1 MLLVLAPVEAS
12 GQLPGLGGGPGIGA
26 PGIGN
31 PGLGGSGLG
40 GVVPGIDRRGPAVEL
55 PPLSTQDGVKPSISV
70 PRGVTSG
77 VTNTLSDP
85 LGTLGRTTDALREGI
100 NRAAT
105 PGQAA
110 MPRRSGVPPAGER
123 RFVPSEVVISLP
135 SNLSPE
141 ALDALAS
148 RHGLTRLESQS
159 IGLTGTTFHRWR
171 IADQRS
177 VSEVIRALEADRAV
191 HAAQPNYRFTLQQG
205 QVAATQAGDLQYALA
220 KLRLR
225 EAHRFATG
233 GNILVAV
240 IDSGVDTSHPE
251 IAGMVADSFNAI
263 NSREGPHSHG
273 TAMAGAIIANAQ
285 LRGVAPAARIL
296 AICAF
301 DGSGA
306 GTEGTTVTL
315 LRSMDWAIA
324 RGARVLNMSFAGPS
338 DPQLASALA
347 VARRRGAVL
356 VAAAGNAGPK
366 SPPLYPAADPNV
378 IAVTATDAED
388 KLLRAA
394 NRGRHIA
401 LAAPGV
407 DILAPAPHA
416 RYQTTSGTSI
426 AAAHV
431 SGLAALL
438 LERKPDLTPDAVR
451 KILLSTAADLGAKGR
466 DDQFGAGL
474 ADAYRA
480 LLSLQGRPADGA
492 NVSAAR

>member
-1 MLLVLAPVEAS
+1 
-12 GQLPGLGGGPGIGA
+12 
-26 PGIGN
+26 
-31 PGLGGSGLG
+31 
-40 GVVPGIDRRGPAVEL
+40 
-55 PPLSTQDGVKPSISV
+55 
-70 PRGVTSG
+70 
-77 VTNTLSDP
+77 
-85 LGTLGRTTDALREGI
+85 
-100 NRAAT
+100 
-105 PGQAA
+105 
-110 MPRRSGVPPAGER
+110 
-123 RFVPSEVVISLP
+123 
-135 SNLSPE
+135 
-141 ALDALAS
+141 
-148 RHGLTRLESQS
+148 
-159 IGLTGTTFHRWR
+159 
-171 IADQRS
+171 
-177 VSEVIRALEADRAV
+177 V

-205 QVAATQAGDLQYALA
+205 QVSATQAGDLQYALA

-296 AICAF
+296 AIRAF

-306 GTEGTTVTL
+306 GPEGTTVTL

-324 RGARVLNMSFAGPS
+324 RGARVLNMSFAGPN
-338 DPQLASALA
+338 DPQLARALA
-347 VARRRGAVL
+347 AARRRGLVL

-466 DDQFGAGL
+466 DDHFGAGL
-474 ADAYRA
+474 ADAYGA
-480 LLSLQGRPADGA
+480 LMSLQGRPADRA